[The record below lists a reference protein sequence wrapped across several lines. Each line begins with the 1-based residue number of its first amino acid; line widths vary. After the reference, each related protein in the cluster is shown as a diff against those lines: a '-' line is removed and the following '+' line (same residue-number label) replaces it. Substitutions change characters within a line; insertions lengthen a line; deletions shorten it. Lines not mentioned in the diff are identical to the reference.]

1 MSPASAGWC
10 KNQLVRKSIPMKRES
25 TPPLSPL
32 TLWREKRLGE
42 IHAGRGLS
50 DYDRGRDDVTALLYF
65 WANNPQET
73 DFRPFECA
81 LRETWL
87 QCGMLPTTIVTNQPF
102 PFLRR
107 FSELFAPFVRID
119 LVPELVPG
127 DLSTMS
133 ADMNGHLADHF
144 DTPWVLVV
152 QEDGFPLR
160 KGLDEFVGKWDFIG
174 APWNGEDDWITRRL
188 LLTENLVGNGG
199 FSLRSRAICLG
210 AAHHWSA
217 IWRHLPR
224 CYLMQEDIF
233 YARFLP
239 RWSRS
244 YRERSRFAP
253 IDVASRFS
261 TERTHPAINAPFGFH
276 SAEAFARI
284 VSSYDGAVSFNP

>member
-1 MSPASAGWC
+1 MKETKNSVPFKNGNLVSA
-10 KNQLVRKSIPMKRES
+10 
-25 TPPLSPL
+25 TPLA
-32 TLWREKRLGE
+32 LWREKRLGE

-133 ADMNGHLADHF
+133 ADMIGHLADHF

-174 APWNGEDDWITRRL
+174 APYVRDKWWTRAAASL
-188 LLTENLVGNGG
+188 LGCWVSNGG
-199 FSLRSRAICLG
+199 FSLRSKAICEG
-210 AAHHWSA
+210 AAALVQEEKSHESTRRGTEAAEDVFYTRTLPLSSRRRFRIADTRSA
-217 IWRHLPR
+217 LAFSWD
-224 CYLMQEDIF
+224 DIV
-233 YARFLP
+233 
-239 RWSRS
+239 
-244 YRERSRFAP
+244 P
-253 IDVASRFS
+253 IPKPKSL
-261 TERTHPAINAPFGFH
+261 PFGFH
-276 SAEAFARI
+276 RT
-284 VSSYDGAVSFNP
+284 SSFIALTTTNHR